1 MLQSLSIRQCDLKSK
16 DWLESP
22 VRVWKHS
29 LWHFHNC
36 IQLIMD
42 GNTVPIS
49 VSPSP
54 PGSQSASMF
63 MPSLTVF
70 VSELHLLHCFH
81 ACPARNQHRFLY
93 FTSLWPSFSLSGCH
107 FYFPQQLVIDIWS
120 PVDAP
125 TVRPE
130 DIQNELEIKAVSLTE
145 IWVERVFLMDN
156 ILIYVFIFFT

>member
-1 MLQSLSIRQCDLKSK
+1 MLRSLSIRQCDLKSK

-22 VRVWKHS
+22 VRVWKHL

-36 IQLIMD
+36 TQLIMD
-42 GNTVPIS
+42 GSHFCISLPSRVTV
-49 VSPSP
+49 
-54 PGSQSASMF
+54 
-63 MPSLTVF
+63 
-70 VSELHLLHCFH
+70 CFH
-81 ACPARNQHRFLY
+81 VHAITDSFHQWASPASLFSCLSCQKSTLFS
-93 FTSLWPSFSLSGCH
+93 TSLWPSFSLSGCH